1 MRTLTCRALLLTAH
15 PKHHKQRQRQRQRGR
30 GKEVKA
36 KRQYA
41 HSHAT
46 AMPEHRD
53 IGHRHRETKVTWW
66 TAGGAGGERQRPRE
80 SRRLA
85 LHPSSRP
92 SRLRAAAAA
101 TTAAHPTLPP
111 PPPHPTFSLASS
123 ELPPPLPLPPLPP
136 SHGRAV
142 AEDST
147 ARGGG
152 RGRRGSVLI
161 KLSESPENSGYVLGV
176 EFVDRESRGPA

>member
-1 MRTLTCRALLLTAH
+1 MRTLTCRALLLTVH

-80 SRRLA
+80 SRRIA

-136 SHGRAV
+136 PTGAQWRKIQQQGV
-142 AEDST
+142 
-147 ARGGG
+147 GGEG
-152 RGRRGSVLI
+152 GEGGVLI
-161 KLSESPENSGYVLGV
+161 ELSESPENSGDVLGV
-176 EFVDRESRGPA
+176 EFVERESRGPA